1 MKKVQKT
8 IKINYILSVA
18 IEDYAEKNK
27 IAQIEVI
34 EKALTEWFME
44 KKENQTSQE
53 ILELMQLMLNN
64 QITMANDIE
73 EVKRVLD
80 NTEIV

>member
-18 IEDYAEKNK
+18 IEDYAEKNN